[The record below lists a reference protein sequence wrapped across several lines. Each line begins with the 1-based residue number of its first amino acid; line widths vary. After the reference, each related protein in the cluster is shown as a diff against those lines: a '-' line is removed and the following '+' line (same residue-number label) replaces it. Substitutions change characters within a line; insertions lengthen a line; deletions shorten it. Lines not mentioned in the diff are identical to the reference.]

1 MTTAPARF
9 FHLHLVSDSTGE
21 TLTTVARAVAARY
34 PTARAIEHSY
44 VMVRDPSQ
52 IERIAA
58 AIEHAP
64 GIVLYTIVDQEL
76 ADRLAGRC
84 RAAGVPAFSILD
96 PVIALFGSYLGDAA
110 TPTIGAQHVL
120 TEDYFK
126 RIEAMNFTLAHD
138 DGLLPPTL
146 DQADIVILGIS
157 RTSKTPTS
165 IYLAHRGYRTANF
178 PLVPG
183 APVPKLLLQPTR
195 AFIVGLVATTER
207 IVQIRRNRVLND
219 YTGEPETDYTD
230 RQAVADEI
238 AASRRLCAQNGWPMI
253 DVTRRSIEE
262 TAAASLA
269 LYRDHRETQGG
280 APDGDGPATTPA
292 PPAVTR

>member
-21 TLTTVARAVAARY
+21 TLTTVARAVTARY
-34 PTARAIEHSY
+34 PTARPIEHSY

-64 GIVLYTIVDQEL
+64 GIVLYTIVDADL
-76 ADRLAGRC
+76 AGRLAERC

-96 PVIALFGSYLGDAA
+96 PVIALFGSYLGDSAA
-110 TPTIGAQHVL
+110 ATIGAQHVL

-138 DGLLPPTL
+138 DGLLPPSL
-146 DQADIVILGIS
+146 DQADILIVGIS

-183 APVPKLLLQPTR
+183 APLPRQLTRPTT
-195 AFIVGLVATTER
+195 AFVVGLVATTER

-219 YTGEPETDYTD
+219 TAREPETDYTD

-262 TAAASLA
+262 TAAAILA
-269 LYRDHRETQGG
+269 LYREHREARDAAATG
-280 APDGDGPATTPA
+280 AGS
-292 PPAVTR
+292 